1 MKTQTSRRRNLVR
14 DSNLYP
20 VHTCRD
26 TKQARVG
33 PQSHVPVV
41 TRHATRTSP
50 RITGADRTTI
60 QECTGYSIAH
70 RDRRSERNHLASASF
85 ARRPAPPRGAWWLHL
100 HAPVSLRTVA
110 FRLGRFGQGPRP
122 GHTAHRLTPLT
133 RRLQTQNTH
142 DAGTPETP
150 RALHFRGETC
160 RTSRLASERHVW
172 SVDWRHITE
181 YRWTQSRSTW
191 ARRSVGES
199 PCSSSGRSTRPRP
212 CQRGGSAWQRR
223 PCSRGHEVE
232 RAAR

>member
-1 MKTQTSRRRNLVR
+1 VPGYKTSPGGTSESRPSSHPTRNTNITQNHRRRPHDNTGVYRLQHR
-14 DSNLYP
+14 AQG
-20 VHTCRD
+20 
-26 TKQARVG
+26 QAERKE
-33 PQSHVPVV
+33 PS
-41 TRHATRTSP
+41 
-50 RITGADRTTI
+50 RICILRA
-60 QECTGYSIAH
+60 S
-70 RDRRSERNHLASASF
+70 SSASAGSVV
-85 ARRPAPPRGAWWLHL
+85 APSPCPCLAAHCRF
-100 HAPVSLRTVA
+100 S
-110 FRLGRFGQGPRP
+110 FGQGPRP